1 MTGIQFPHTALT
13 TKKLADIKDII
24 YMLPTCWA
32 YYIHTVTDKTSVIWH
47 SMYYGTIPPIVR
59 PAQQSSAC
67 RYLGPFPLSGKKITI
82 PA

>member
-13 TKKLADIKDII
+13 TKKLADIKDIM

-47 SMYYGTIPPIVR
+47 SMYYGTYHTLH
-59 PAQQSSAC
+59 SSASTAE
-67 RYLGPFPLSGKKITI
+67 YVA
-82 PA
+82 PAGT

>member
-47 SMYYGTIPPIVR
+47 SMYYGTYHTLH
-59 PAQQSSAC
+59 SSASTAE
-67 RYLGPFPLSGKKITI
+67 YVASAGT
-82 PA
+82 